1 MVGSTLP
8 PDGGLSPVPPPSA
21 ELTILA
27 DGTADRL
34 LLLPRAA
41 IGLAAL
47 PTMFLVPVLWPP
59 GVGLVGGYLLAV
71 SGLTALAL
79 HRRPES
85 LPPYRLALVVLLA
98 DLVACL
104 AVLVLL
110 GATPHGA
117 GMLLFP
123 LLAFEAVLKY
133 GGRGLLFAFVGLVL
147 GIDARMTWRVWQYGL
162 PPRWHLALIIAA
174 ASGVLVGLAFALRT
188 RYAAEAGAR
197 AEKERIAAS
206 LRATVAE
213 LLARSGVPLDSI
225 IYADLQRLLL
235 MACDQPDLGREL
247 GRRLAHTLDPTSD
260 LARLTPRE
268 QEIIHLLAEGLTD
281 RQVAARLFL
290 SSGTIRVHVSHIVR
304 KLGLPNRSAALDVA
318 RAAKAPMATLRSAA
332 RERDTVPHDPATRGG
347 EDRAPTSGRAPRAD
361 PPRDGMTA

>member
-1 MVGSTLP
+1 MAGSTLP
-8 PDGGLSPVPPPSA
+8 PDGGLSPVAHPPA
-21 ELTILA
+21 ELPLLA

-41 IGLAAL
+41 VGLAAL
-47 PTMFLVPVLWPP
+47 PVMFLVPLLWPP
-59 GVGLVGGYLLAV
+59 GLGLVGGYLLAV
-71 SGLTALAL
+71 SALTTLAL
-79 HRRPES
+79 QHRPAA
-85 LPPYRLALVVLLA
+85 LPPPRLALLVLIA
-98 DLVACL
+98 DLIACL

-123 LLAFEAVLKY
+123 LVAFEAVLKY
-133 GGRGLLFAFVGLVL
+133 GGRGMVFALVALVL
-147 GIDARMTWRVWQYGL
+147 GIGARMTWRTWHYGL
-162 PPRWHLALIIAA
+162 PPRWHLALVVAA
-174 ASGVLVGLAFALRT
+174 ATGLLIGLAFALRT

-213 LLARSGVPLDSI
+213 LLASSGVPLDSI

-247 GRRLAHTLDPTSD
+247 GRRLAHTLDPSSD

-268 QEIIHLLAEGLTD
+268 QEILHLLAGGLTD
-281 RQVAARLFL
+281 REVAARLFL

-304 KLGLPNRSAALDVA
+304 KLGVPDRTAALALAREA
-318 RAAKAPMATLRSAA
+318 RARTPETALRGQAIK
-332 RERDTVPHDPATRGG
+332 
-347 EDRAPTSGRAPRAD
+347 TSQTSPD
-361 PPRDGMTA
+361 HT